1 MNEDALLTRLTNG
14 EVAVALVGSGHFTK
28 NGHFILLRGVTLGGD
43 ILVADPASR
52 DRSLIPWELSLI
64 LDELSPSRTNG
75 APLWILSRSM
85 DAPE

>member
-1 MNEDALLTRLTNG
+1 M
-14 EVAVALVGSGHFTK
+14 
-28 NGHFILLRGVTLGGD
+28 TLGGD